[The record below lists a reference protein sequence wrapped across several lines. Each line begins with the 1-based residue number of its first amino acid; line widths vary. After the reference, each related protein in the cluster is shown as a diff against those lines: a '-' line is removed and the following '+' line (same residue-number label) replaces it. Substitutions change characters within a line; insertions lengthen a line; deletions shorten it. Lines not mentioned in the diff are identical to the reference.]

1 MQLIL
6 LALNQGPGMLDEEKT
21 KACHVD
27 PKDSVPAGV
36 YIFTKLINAQGS
48 TTNQSK
54 IFKTNI
60 KFKLMKNL
68 KPEIELIE
76 TGKTIMS
83 ECSCPTIGTDNNSN
97 VVRKA
102 TERLQI
108 KTFFAKLI

>member
-54 IFKTNI
+54 NSLFWIFKTNI

-83 ECSCPTIGTDNNSN
+83 ECSCPTIGTDNNSSA
-97 VVRKA
+97 KK
-102 TERLQI
+102 I
-108 KTFFAKLI
+108 FFFFC